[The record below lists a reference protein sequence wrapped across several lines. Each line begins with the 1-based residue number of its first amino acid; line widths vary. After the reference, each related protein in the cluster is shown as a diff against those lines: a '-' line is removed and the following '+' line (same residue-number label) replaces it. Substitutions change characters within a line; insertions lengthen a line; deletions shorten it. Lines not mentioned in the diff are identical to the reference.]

1 MRTVPGRLAAA
12 TVLVAGVLGIL
23 VLSAGDA
30 SAKPAAHFVVRVDPR
45 LCPSP
50 LCGGYWVSLANHSRT
65 RCHDGLH
72 RARCYVA
79 SAWPEGRAIHDGAL
93 VQGGISVRAS
103 EGSGSLGLLIATD
116 VRNPIGEG
124 ASGSF
129 FRLRDIG
136 VRCIRAPCFSIRA
149 SRLNSPGTALVSG
162 LDLSSVKQSRDEA
175 TLALYGDGLFAAGR
189 IVSTDNGGRVFRAS
203 RIYLRATRPRA

>member
-1 MRTVPGRLAAA
+1 VRTVPGRLGAA
-12 TVLVAGVLGIL
+12 TVLVAGVLGIV
-23 VLSAGDA
+23 VLSVGDA

-72 RARCYVA
+72 RPRCYVA
-79 SAWPEGRAIHDGAL
+79 SAWPESRTIHDGAL
-93 VQGGISVRAS
+93 VQGGISVQVI
-103 EGSGSLGLLIATD
+103 EGFGRLGLLIATD
-116 VRNPIGEG
+116 VRNPVGET

-149 SRLNSPGTALVSG
+149 SRLNSPGTALVSE
-162 LDLSSVKQSRDEA
+162 LDLSSVKQSRGEA
-175 TLALYGDGLFAAGR
+175 SLALYGDGLFAAGR
-189 IVSTDNGGRVFRAS
+189 IVSTDDGGRAFRAS
-203 RIYLRATRPRA
+203 RIYLRSTRPRA